1 MNTPRW
7 PLYQGKARDLQVNY
21 PRTTWTTFL
30 QVSGRGSECYVVVIY
45 SQSTQ
50 GCSTGTEDSQTNSIK
65 PTASS
70 FDLVYALGFSEEIY
84 ESSQSCTS
92 QRGWKLHKNPA
103 QRGIPK
109 PLDHCRDKV
118 LSLAQDPC
126 KALSDSWGLISS
138 CTKRTRGT
146 TELITCWLMS
156 SIYMSHHRPPQLIV
170 PRLTM
175 FQSISGLPHG
185 NLQQAKAISIK
196 LYYLV
201 WTPEC
206 ELKMG

>member
-84 ESSQSCTS
+84 ESSQSCTN

-109 PLDHCRDKV
+109 PLGHCHDKV

-126 KALSDSWGLISS
+126 KALCDSWGCNILLYKENPGYNGIANLL
-138 CTKRTRGT
+138 TDVLFLH
-146 TELITCWLMS
+146 E
-156 SIYMSHHRPPQLIV
+156 PPQAPPANCPLSCHV
-170 PRLTM
+170 PKHLRFATWRPTASKSN
-175 FQSISGLPHG
+175 FD
-185 NLQQAKAISIK
+185 
-196 LYYLV
+196 
-201 WTPEC
+201 
-206 ELKMG
+206 